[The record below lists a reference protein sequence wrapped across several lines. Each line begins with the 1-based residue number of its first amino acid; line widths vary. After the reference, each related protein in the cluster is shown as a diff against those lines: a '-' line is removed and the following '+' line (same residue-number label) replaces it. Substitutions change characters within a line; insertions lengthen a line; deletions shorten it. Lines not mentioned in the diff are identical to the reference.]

1 MTRSDGGMS
10 DVAPEATSSAPA
22 ASVPQRK
29 FVLRK
34 LRLLVH
40 LAEGIVTC
48 ALLFWWIG
56 PRAKQAL
63 IQRWSRKLLAL
74 FRVSLVV
81 RGETAD
87 AKDLAGSMLVSN
99 HVSWLD
105 IYAIN
110 SWHPPRFVAKSE
122 IRSWP
127 VIGWLCAQT
136 GVLFV
141 ERARKRDAHRIMHA
155 IADAMRAGDVVCVFP
170 EGTTSSGLQLLP
182 FHANLFQAPVT
193 AGAPI
198 RPLALRYR
206 VAATGELTTIPAY
219 IDDLTLLDSVNAI
232 LNGPPLVVEVFVGAA
247 MAPEMDRRALAA
259 HSEQAVAA
267 LIHRAG

>member
-1 MTRSDGGMS
+1 MTGIDQR
-10 DVAPEATSSAPA
+10 VESAPTEV
-22 ASVPQRK
+22 STPQRMHL
-29 FVLRK
+29 LRK

-40 LAEGIVTC
+40 LAEGLATC
-48 ALLFWWIG
+48 ALLFWWVRPG
-56 PRAKQAL
+56 ARQAL

-81 RGETAD
+81 HGEQAE
-87 AKDLAGSMLVSN
+87 ARDLAGSMLVSN

-110 SWHPPRFVAKSE
+110 GWHPPRFVAKSE
-122 IRSWP
+122 IRGWP

-155 IADAMRAGDVVCVFP
+155 IADALRSGDAICVFP
-170 EGTTSSGLQLLP
+170 EGTTSDGLQLLP

-193 AGAPI
+193 AAAPI
-198 RPLALRYR
+198 RPVALRYR
-206 VAATGELTTIPAY
+206 IAATGELTTIPAY
-219 IDDLTLLDSVNAI
+219 IGDLSMMDTINAI
-232 LNGPPLVVEVFVGAA
+232 LNGPPLVVEVLVGATV
-247 MAPEMDRRALAA
+247 APEMDRRSLAA
-259 HSEQAVAA
+259 HSQDAVAA
-267 LIHRAG
+267 LIERAG

>member
-1 MTRSDGGMS
+1 MTGIDQR
-10 DVAPEATSSAPA
+10 VASAPA
-22 ASVPQRK
+22 EASSLQRK
-29 FVLRK
+29 HVLRK

-40 LAEGIVTC
+40 LVEGLITC
-48 ALLFWWIG
+48 ALLFWWIK
-56 PRAKQAL
+56 PHTKQAL

-81 RGETAD
+81 HGEPVAGPE
-87 AKDLAGSMLVSN
+87 LAGSMLVSN
-99 HVSWLD
+99 HVSWID

-110 SWHPPRFVAKSE
+110 SWYPPRFVAKSE

-141 ERARKRDAHRIMHA
+141 ERARKRDAHRIMHV
-155 IADAMRAGDVVCVFP
+155 IAAGLSAGELMCVFP
-170 EGTTSSGLQLLP
+170 EGTTSDGLQLLP
-182 FHANLFQAPVT
+182 FHANLFQAPVS

-206 VAATGELTTIPAY
+206 IAATGELTTIPAY
-219 IDDLTLLDSVNAI
+219 IGDLSMMDTINAM
-232 LNGPPLVVEVFVGAA
+232 LNGPPLVVEVFVGPAV
-247 MAPEMDRRALAA
+247 APEMDRRALAA
-259 HSEQAVAA
+259 HSQEAVANLLA
-267 LIHRAG
+267 RAG

>member
-1 MTRSDGGMS
+1 MTGIDQRVDSAS
-10 DVAPEATSSAPA
+10 PAVAAR
-22 ASVPQRK
+22 PQRRHL
-29 FVLRK
+29 LRK
-34 LRLLVH
+34 LRLLMH
-40 LAEGIVTC
+40 LAEGLATC

-56 PRAKQAL
+56 PQRKRAL

-74 FRVSLVV
+74 FRVSVV
-81 RGETAD
+81 VHGEPAEVN
-87 AKDLAGSMLVSN
+87 DLAGSMLVSN

-122 IRSWP
+122 IRDWP

-155 IADAMRAGDVVCVFP
+155 IADALRAGDAIAVFP
-170 EGTTSSGLQLLP
+170 EGTTSNGLQLLP
-182 FHANLFQAPVT
+182 FHANLFQAPVS

-206 VAATGELTTIPAY
+206 IASTGELTTIPAY
-219 IDDLTLLDSVNAI
+219 IDDLSMMDTINAI
-232 LNGPPLVVEVFVGAA
+232 LNGPPLTVEVCVGVAV
-247 MAPEMDRRALAA
+247 APEMDRRALAA
-259 HSEQAVAA
+259 HSQDAVAS
-267 LIHRAG
+267 LIDHAG

>member
-1 MTRSDGGMS
+1 MTGIDQR
-10 DVAPEATSSAPA
+10 VASAPA
-22 ASVPQRK
+22 EASTPQRK
-29 FVLRK
+29 HVLRK

-40 LAEGIVTC
+40 LVEGLVTC
-48 ALLFWWIG
+48 ALLFWWIK
-56 PRAKQAL
+56 PHTKQAL

-81 RGETAD
+81 HGEPVAG
-87 AKDLAGSMLVSN
+87 KELAGSMLVSN
-99 HVSWLD
+99 HVSWID

-110 SWHPPRFVAKSE
+110 SWYPPRIIAKSE

-141 ERARKRDAHRIMHA
+141 ERARKRDAHRIMHV
-155 IADAMRAGDVVCVFP
+155 IADAMRSGDAICVFP
-170 EGTTSSGLQLLP
+170 EGTTSDGLQLLP
-182 FHANLFQAPVT
+182 FHANLFQAPVS

-206 VAATGELTTIPAY
+206 IAATGELTTIPAY
-219 IDDLTLLDSVNAI
+219 IGDLSMMDTINAM
-232 LNGPPLVVEVFVGAA
+232 LNGPPLVVEVFVGPAV
-247 MAPEMDRRALAA
+247 APEMDRRALAA
-259 HSEQAVAA
+259 HSQEAVAN
-267 LIHRAG
+267 LIARAG

>member
-1 MTRSDGGMS
+1 MTGIDQRVQSASDEVS
-10 DVAPEATSSAPA
+10 EQAQ
-22 ASVPQRK
+22 PQRK
-29 FVLRK
+29 HVLRK

-40 LAEGIVTC
+40 LAEGIATC
-48 ALLFWWIG
+48 ALLFWWVG
-56 PRAKQAL
+56 PKRRQAL

-81 RGETAD
+81 HGEAAET
-87 AKDLAGSMLVSN
+87 KDLAGSMLVSN

-122 IRSWP
+122 IRGWP

-141 ERARKRDAHRIMHA
+141 ERARKRDAHRIMHV
-155 IADAMRAGDVVCVFP
+155 IADAMRQGDAICVFP
-170 EGTTSSGLQLLP
+170 EGTTSNGLQLLP
-182 FHANLFQAPVT
+182 FHANLFQAPVS
-193 AGAPI
+193 AAAPI

-219 IDDLTLLDSVNAI
+219 IDDLSLLDSVNAI
-232 LNGPPLVVEVFVGAA
+232 LNGPPLVVEVFVGATV
-247 MAPEMDRRALAA
+247 APEMDRRSLAA
-259 HSEQAVAA
+259 HSERAVAA
-267 LIHRAG
+267 LIQRAG

>member
-1 MTRSDGGMS
+1 MTGIDERMENASPKVS
-10 DVAPEATSSAPA
+10 VSPSTSQ
-22 ASVPQRK
+22 PQRK
-29 FVLRK
+29 YLLRK
-34 LRLLVH
+34 LRLLAH

-56 PRAKQAL
+56 PARKHAL

-81 RGETAD
+81 RGEQVEAR
-87 AKDLAGSMLVSN
+87 DLAGSMVVSN

-110 SWHPPRFVAKSE
+110 GWHPPRFVAKSE

-141 ERARKRDAHRIMHA
+141 ERARKRDAHRIMHV
-155 IADAMRAGDVVCVFP
+155 IADAMRAGDAICVFP

-182 FHANLFQAPVT
+182 FHANLFQAPVS
-193 AGAPI
+193 AAAPI

-206 VAATGELTTIPAY
+206 IAATGELTTIPAY
-219 IDDLTLLDSVNAI
+219 IDDLSMMDTINAI
-232 LNGPPLVVEVFVGAA
+232 LNGPPLVVEVVVGPVVAA
-247 MAPEMDRRALAA
+247 EMDRRALAA
-259 HSEQAVAA
+259 HSQDAVAA
-267 LIHRAG
+267 LIDRAG

>member
-1 MTRSDGGMS
+1 MTGIDQP
-10 DVAPEATSSAPA
+10 VASAPGETGT
-22 ASVPQRK
+22 PQRK
-29 FVLRK
+29 HLLRK

-40 LAEGIVTC
+40 LVEGLTTC
-48 ALLFWWIG
+48 ALLFWWIK
-56 PRAKQAL
+56 PHTKQAL

-81 RGETAD
+81 HGEPVEG
-87 AKDLAGSMLVSN
+87 KDLAGSMLVSN
-99 HVSWLD
+99 HVSWID

-110 SWHPPRFVAKSE
+110 SWYPPRFVAKSE

-155 IADAMRAGDVVCVFP
+155 IADAMRAGDAI
-170 EGTTSSGLQLLP
+170 SDGLQLLP
-182 FHANLFQAPVT
+182 FHANLFQSPVS

-198 RPLALRYR
+198 RPVALRYR
-206 VAATGELTTIPAY
+206 IAATGELTTIPAY
-219 IDDLTLLDSVNAI
+219 IGDLSMMDTINAI
-232 LNGPPLVVEVFVGAA
+232 LNGPPLVVEVFVGPAV
-247 MAPEMDRRALAA
+247 APEMDRRALAA
-259 HSEQAVAA
+259 HSQEAVAA
-267 LIHRAG
+267 LIARAG